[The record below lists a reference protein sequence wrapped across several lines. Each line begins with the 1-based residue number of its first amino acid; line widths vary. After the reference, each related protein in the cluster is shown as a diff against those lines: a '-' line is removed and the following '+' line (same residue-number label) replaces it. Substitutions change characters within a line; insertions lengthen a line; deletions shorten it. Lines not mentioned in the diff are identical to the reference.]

1 MNKYKKKKL
10 IILIII
16 YLLLALL
23 LFLSLWSIFR
33 NNKDI
38 SHNPIYAGIGGAV
51 NDRGVYEIDQETRLY
66 ELILKAK
73 GLHKRADIR
82 NIDTDLKV
90 IPWEVYCIPY
100 LPEKIY
106 KQVPSKKIP
115 QPKTHEI
122 KLPQSMKKISI
133 VYAGLPRT
141 YMLITIIPELELIT
155 ITHIPWYSRVTPEYE
170 YPRSLYEIY
179 LTGGVPFL
187 GRAVKMITR
196 ETIDYYFTQKRPSW
210 INFIDYLGGIEVKV
224 PDEFAIEYGLPKGVN
239 NLNGILAWEYIS
251 FISKSKRREGQII
264 TGSLKRIEMQKE
276 FMQSMYRK
284 FSDSNFYLQGEI
296 LTNIMKEAETNM
308 TTQDYLKLVQIY
320 RKMKNPKLK
329 LLTLPG
335 VIQYYNGVEMYVPD
349 LDGYEIEKKNVYLR
363 SINELK

>member
-141 YMLITIIPELELIT
+141 YMLIQL
-155 ITHIPWYSRVTPEYE
+155 
-170 YPRSLYEIY
+170 YPSL
-179 LTGGVPFL
+179 
-187 GRAVKMITR
+187 
-196 ETIDYYFTQKRPSW
+196 
-210 INFIDYLGGIEVKV
+210 N
-224 PDEFAIEYGLPKGVN
+224 
-239 NLNGILAWEYIS
+239 
-251 FISKSKRREGQII
+251 
-264 TGSLKRIEMQKE
+264 
-276 FMQSMYRK
+276 
-284 FSDSNFYLQGEI
+284 
-296 LTNIMKEAETNM
+296 
-308 TTQDYLKLVQIY
+308 
-320 RKMKNPKLK
+320 
-329 LLTLPG
+329 
-335 VIQYYNGVEMYVPD
+335 
-349 LDGYEIEKKNVYLR
+349 
-363 SINELK
+363 